1 MTIQPIQS
9 TKRGPMR
16 PPVLNTTII
25 ETTLR
30 VGSNVT
36 ITLFGLNCLHL
47 GDIVPRTGF
56 YCLDEGRSPS
66 VTLRVRQ
73 NCELLKRESG
83 GVSDSYQ
90 ETHKSC
96 CGNSA
101 IGNRCCRR

>member
-16 PPVLNTTII
+16 PPVLITTII

-47 GDIVPRTGF
+47 GVIVHRTGF
-56 YCLDEGRSPS
+56 FCLDEGAQPLCCTPRQKTTPLPVSRAGCHRSAP
-66 VTLRVRQ
+66 
-73 NCELLKRESG
+73 
-83 GVSDSYQ
+83 
-90 ETHKSC
+90 
-96 CGNSA
+96 
-101 IGNRCCRR
+101 